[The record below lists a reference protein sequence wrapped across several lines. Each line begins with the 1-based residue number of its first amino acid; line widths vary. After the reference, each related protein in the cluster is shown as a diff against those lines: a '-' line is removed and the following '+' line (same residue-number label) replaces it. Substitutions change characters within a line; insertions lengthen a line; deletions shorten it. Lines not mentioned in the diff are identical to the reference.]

1 MYRRKSRLTNLVEE
15 NLLLMEKA
23 TESLK
28 QLKPENI
35 KTEKKK
41 REQAQTGYSFERN
54 CVPCG
59 NLPYGQF
66 AG

>member
-1 MYRRKSRLTNLVEE
+1 
-15 NLLLMEKA
+15 MEKA

-28 QLKPENI
+28 QLKTK
-35 KTEKKK
+35 KTENKQKNKETTKDNKEQKTVKKK

-66 AG
+66 AR

>member
-1 MYRRKSRLTNLVEE
+1 MKTKKTE
-15 NLLLMEKA
+15 N
-23 TESLK
+23 K
-28 QLKPENI
+28 QKNKETTKDNKEQ

>member
-1 MYRRKSRLTNLVEE
+1 
-15 NLLLMEKA
+15 MEKA

-28 QLKPENI
+28 HLKTNKLRKLKINKETTKDNKEQKIEN
-35 KTEKKK
+35 KH
-41 REQAQTGYSFERN
+41 RNDWTGYSFERN

>member
-1 MYRRKSRLTNLVEE
+1 
-15 NLLLMEKA
+15 MEKA

-28 QLKPENI
+28 LRKLKINKKNKETTKDNKEQ

>member
-1 MYRRKSRLTNLVEE
+1 
-15 NLLLMEKA
+15 MEKA

-35 KTEKKK
+35 KTKDNK
-41 REQAQTGYSFERN
+41 EQKTENKHRNDWTGYSFERN